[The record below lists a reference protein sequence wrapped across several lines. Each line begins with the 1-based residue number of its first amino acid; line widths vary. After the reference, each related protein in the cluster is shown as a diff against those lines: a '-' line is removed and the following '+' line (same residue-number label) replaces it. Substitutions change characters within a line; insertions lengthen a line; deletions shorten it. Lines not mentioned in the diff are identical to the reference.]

1 MLTVVSMIQALALEL
16 LWSRVGEEAPRW
28 TPGWEALLGW
38 SQIAACLLGALLIWL
53 LYLSMVIR
61 FSWLPTIRDSTVPFA
76 IGLLEFSLIDR
87 IGSDSLGTWF
97 GVLALLFSIS
107 IWISHVTF
115 RRARQDPANQEFFAS
130 LEPAGIRDFAA
141 PLLSVLTLFVL
152 AAIFSI
158 VEDRGGFALASIL
171 LAIALI
177 GLQLWGIRGWWQ
189 RALGDA
195 PSPESSTESAS
206 EDTP

>member
-16 LWSRVGEEAPRW
+16 LWSRVGEEAPGW

-87 IGSDSLGTWF
+87 IGADSLVAWF
-97 GVLALLFSIS
+97 GALALLFSVS

-115 RRARQDPANQEFFAS
+115 RRAREDPANREFFAS
-130 LEPAGIRDFAA
+130 VEPAGLQDYAA
-141 PLLSVLTLFVL
+141 PLLSALVLFVL
-152 AAIFSI
+152 AAIFS
-158 VEDRGGFALASIL
+158 VENDRGGFALASVL
-171 LAIALI
+171 LANALI
-177 GLQLWGIRGWWQ
+177 GFQIWGIRGWWQ

-195 PSPESSTESAS
+195 PFPEGCTETAS
-206 EDTP
+206 EDTQ